1 MTADPAICDP
11 AKALQV
17 QLARAALVLVE
28 TLDVD
33 PGQAVAWLRAYALV
47 TGRTFSDVAADVAA
61 TKLRPQRR

>member
-17 QLARAALVLVE
+17 QLARAAMVLVE
-28 TLDVD
+28 TLDID

-47 TGRTFSDVAADVAA
+47 TGRTLADVATDVA
-61 TKLRPQRR
+61 VTKLRPHGR